1 MVMKGICRFSLLAGI
16 GLIAA
21 CSSGS
26 DGNVMGG
33 PGSAGT
39 GNNTAGSN
47 NAMAGSS
54 PGGAATGGAGG
65 GGNTAGNNQTAG
77 MAGNGT
83 AGGNTAG
90 SGGGNTAGSGG
101 AGSGGGNTAG
111 SGGGGGDDVA
121 HPLKID
127 ATMDLHTHTVD
138 TRMAGVDTRLPKILG
153 KLIVNVEVDD
163 GGIYDYGIKHGY
175 HVLGEKI
182 FHCEVAQDKAGYTSK
197 GRDFN
202 GNCRWET
209 LDGMNHNGNSGVTP
223 ATSIM
228 GKVKAHLTTLAADY
242 PEEGWPYFLNAAGDV
257 RWSDVGFTGYSHG
270 GTSAI
275 RWAKKLKVWRAVAR
289 SAPRDNIC
297 GQFPDGQCPDA
308 DVSSWLDETSATP
321 VDALWGIDG
330 DKDGEYKDIVF
341 AMERMKFIGAIT
353 DIGKVAA
360 PYGGSHRL
368 MATDADNFGHDDFV
382 EKKWWPAMDV
392 MWGTPAENIAYAN
405 AH

>member
-1 MVMKGICRFSLLAGI
+1 MKGICRFSILAGF
-16 GLIAA
+16 GFLAA
-21 CSSGS
+21 CSSGG

-33 PGSAGT
+33 PGTAGT
-39 GNNTAGSN
+39 GNNAAGN

-65 GGNTAGNNQTAG
+65 GGNVAGNTQAAG

-83 AGGNTAG
+83 AGNNTAG
-90 SGGGNTAGSGG
+90 GGGGNAAGSG
-101 AGSGGGNTAG
+101 GSGGGNTAG

-127 ATMDLHTHTVD
+127 AQPGEHTHTVD
-138 TRMAGVDTRLPKILG
+138 QRMAGVDTRLPKILG

-163 GGIYDYGIKHGY
+163 GGLYDYGLKHGY

-182 FHCEVAQDKAGYTSK
+182 FHCEVAQDKAGYASK

-228 GKVKAHLTTLAADY
+228 GKVKAHLTALAADY

-297 GQFPDGQCPDA
+297 GQYADGQCPDMV
-308 DVSSWLDETSATP
+308 VSSWLDEPALTP
-321 VDALWGIDG
+321 VDSLFGIDG

-341 AMERMKFIGAIT
+341 AMERMKFPGAIT

-382 EKKWWPAMDV
+382 EKKWWPALDV
-392 MWGTPAENIAYAN
+392 MWGTPAENITYAN

>member
-1 MVMKGICRFSLLAGI
+1 MMGFPRFLALAGV

-21 CSSGS
+21 CSGG
-26 DGNVMGG
+26 DGGAVQGG
-33 PGSAGT
+33 PSTGGTGTTAGT
-39 GNNTAGSN
+39 GTGGSGTTAGTASGGTNTTAGTGTGGSGTAGSN
-47 NAMAGSS
+47 TTAGT
-54 PGGAATGGAGG
+54 GTGG
-65 GGNTAGNNQTAG
+65 TG
-77 MAGNGT
+77 MAGTGGT
-83 AGGNTAG
+83 GVGG
-90 SGGGNTAGSGG
+90 SGGGTG
-101 AGSGGGNTAG
+101 G

-127 ATMDLHTHTVD
+127 ATMDSHTHTVD
-138 TRMAGVDTRLPKILG
+138 QRPAGVDTRLPTILG

-163 GGIYDYGIKHGY
+163 GNLYDYGLKHGY

-182 FHCEVAQDKAGYTSK
+182 FHCDIAQAMNTYTAK

-209 LDGMNHNGNSGVTP
+209 LDGMDHGGGSGTTP

-228 GKVKAHLTTLAADY
+228 GKVKAHLTTLATMY

-270 GTSAI
+270 GSSAI
-275 RWAKKLKVWRAVAR
+275 RWARKLKVWRAVAR

-297 GQFPDGQCPDA
+297 GQYADGACPDTV
-308 DVSSWLDETSATP
+308 VSSWLDEPSATP
-321 VDALWGIDG
+321 ADSLFGIDG
-330 DKDGEYKDIVF
+330 TQDGEYKDIIF
-341 AMERMKFIGAIT
+341 AMERMKFIGTPT
-353 DIGKVAA
+353 DIGKMAA

-368 MATDADNFGHDDFV
+368 ITTDGDNFGHDDFV

-392 MWGTPAENIAYAN
+392 MWGTPADNVTYAN
-405 AH
+405 SH